1 MVTENVNIAFQ
12 ATGIP
17 VIVRKI
23 DDLGHAADRA
33 SRGFFLLQ
41 RALFTLGGFGL
52 TRILTGSLDAL
63 TNMENR
69 LRLTTN
75 SSYELEKVQREL
87 FEIAKRTRSSW
98 EGVSEI
104 YNRAAL
110 SAKALGIAQ
119 ADILTFTEGVAK
131 AAAISGAGTQEARAA
146 LIQLGQ
152 AVASNRLGG
161 DELRSI
167 LEQLP
172 YAADVI
178 AKYMTATG
186 EYGEVTRGNIRQLG
200 KEGKITAKVIVE
212 AFKSAEGELAD
223 LFESMPTTIG
233 QALEIAR
240 TNFMIFLDEF
250 DESTGFSDKLAKS
263 ILVIGQN
270 IDVIAKAA
278 AALAGVFGVALFGRV
293 AHSLG
298 EFTNGIRAN
307 IVQQNTLRQRLV
319 SIREATAAK
328 TQAIV
333 AENAAN
339 RAQYAQNLALIA
351 QKKVLLQQEI
361 QEAQFGVRNGVAR
374 NLQTGQY
381 VSLATAKANLI
392 ALGGRLQALEA
403 LEAAEAA
410 RLAAARAAQVGA
422 TNAYAAAL
430 MRLQAA
436 QAGATLGGRALAV
449 ANAAV
454 TASMG
459 FLKNAATGL
468 FAFIGGW
475 PGILLAAGAA
485 ILGLAATSESA
496 AQRFDRLSQN
506 TTSSNTAITEL
517 TDVQER
523 LNEAI
528 AAAGPASDLSH
539 NTIIANTQEELR
551 AKLALL
557 ELERDGL
564 VRLQEERRVA
574 LDELSQQINTALQQI
589 ENARKAI
596 DTLKQLPANFV
607 NLTQISDLERKIA
620 ELEAGIAG
628 AKDQAKRLGAEFSLT
643 NGQIERM
650 TATISSAY
658 SDILV
663 KAGGLVDR
671 TTSFAGRLLEA
682 VRNGQIF
689 SGLNMGGAVDPAV
702 SAADRLIQRLIN
714 GINLIRQ
721 AIGLANA
728 GAVASPAGEDKFG
741 KIKGVIDK
749 KTKFDGIVDS
759 FKGYEPAGA
768 GGGGGGGGGGGETA
782 TFASELA
789 DLQKRIEL
797 EKQFGIQKEANNT
810 ILSIEEKLKRSLS
823 ATEKEQIT
831 NTTRLLEIAK
841 VQGQVLE
848 EVRGPQERLQ
858 IGQSALNELFNN
870 GSISLDVYIAK
881 LRELQAAALEAAGTF
896 QGGFRSAIM
905 SAMQSTSDFGKAIG
919 NQLVGFVNSAADA
932 IVEFAKTGKINIKGL
947 FQELFANLLKLAAQ
961 RLLLMFLGNFLGIP
975 TTSGLGGNL
984 TGFAGGGSIM
994 PTGPGSTDSQIVA
1007 FKKRPD
1013 ERVDILTPGQQA
1025 AQKKGS
1031 GNGSGG
1037 TTVVKSPDVNI
1048 AAMLSPSDIVG
1059 AFKQAGS
1066 TTLVQMIMNEA
1077 PTIRKVLGG

>member
-69 LRLTTN
+69 LRLTTD

-119 ADILTFTEGVAK
+119 QDVLTFTEGVAK

-172 YAADVI
+172 FAADVI

-186 EYGEVTRGNIRQLG
+186 QYGEVTRGNIRELG
-200 KEGKITAKVIVE
+200 REGKITAKVIVE

-250 DESTGFSDKLAKS
+250 DEATGFSDKIAKS
-263 ILVIGQN
+263 ILVIGDN
-270 IDVIAKAA
+270 IALIAKAA
-278 AALAGVFGVALFGRV
+278 AALAAVFGVALFGRV
-293 AHSLG
+293 ARSLG
-298 EFTNGIRAN
+298 QFTDGIRAN
-307 IVQQNTLRQRLV
+307 IVQQNALKRAQIGNNQYLADQAKQTLAAV
-319 SIREATAAK
+319 S
-328 TQAIV
+328 
-333 AENAAN
+333 AN
-339 RAQYAQNLALIA
+339 RAQFSQNLALIA
-351 QKKVLLQQEI
+351 QKKVLLQQQI
-361 QEAQFGVRNGVAR
+361 QEAQFGVRNGQAR
-374 NLQTGQY
+374 NIQTGQY
-381 VSLATAKANLI
+381 VSLAAAKANLV

-410 RLAAARAAQVGA
+410 RLAAARAAQAGA
-422 TNAYAAAL
+422 TNAYAVAL
-430 MRLQAA
+430 ARLQAA
-436 QAGATLGGRALAV
+436 QAGATLGARALAAANV
-449 ANAAV
+449 AL
-454 TASMG
+454 TASMT
-459 FLKNAATGL
+459 FLKNAASSL

-475 PGILLAAGAA
+475 PGILIAAGVALLSFVGTA
-485 ILGLAATSESA
+485 ESA
-496 AQRFDRLSQN
+496 AARFDRLTQS
-506 TTSSNTAITEL
+506 TSASDVAITEVK
-517 TDVQER
+517 DAQVA
-523 LNEAI
+523 LNDAI
-528 AAAGPASDLSH
+528 AQMGNVSNAATAQL
-539 NTIIANTQEELR
+539 IADSQAQLM

-557 ELERDGL
+557 ELERDAL
-564 VRLQEERRVA
+564 VRLQEERAPDLEAFRQELALLEQKRVK
-574 LDELSQQINTALQQI
+574 LQQLIDLRVSEGRTGVADRLKEELKKI
-589 ENARKAI
+589 E
-596 DTLKQLPANFV
+596 D
-607 NLTQISDLERKIA
+607 QIKSSSDKVKE
-620 ELEAGIAG
+620 
-628 AKDQAKRLGAEFSLT
+628 LGAQFTLT
-643 NGQIERM
+643 NGQIQRM

-663 KAGGLVDR
+663 KAGGLVDKS
-671 TTSFAGRLLEA
+671 TSFAAKLLEA
-682 VRNGQIF
+682 VRNGSVF
-689 SGLNMGGAVDPAV
+689 SGLNMEGAVSPAV
-702 SAADRLIQRLIN
+702 SAAQRLIDKLVA

-721 AIGLANA
+721 AIGLAA
-728 GAVASPAGEDKFG
+728 TGPEVPAGPGDVVTSPRPKERPNDIDFGVPDK
-741 KIKGVIDK
+741 
-749 KTKFDGIVDS
+749 
-759 FKGYEPAGA
+759 GA
-768 GGGGGGGGGGGETA
+768 GGGGGGGGAPPA
-782 TFASELA
+782 TFADELA

-797 EKQFGIQKEANNT
+797 EKQFGIVKEANNA

-858 IGQSALNELFNN
+858 IGQAALNELFNN
-870 GSISLDVYIAK
+870 GAISLDIYIAK
-881 LRELQAAALEAAGTF
+881 LRELQAAALEASGTF

-961 RLLLMFLGNFLGIP
+961 RLLLTFLGGILGIP
-975 TTSGLGGNL
+975 TTSGLGGGGGL

-994 PTGPGSTDSQIVA
+994 PTGPGSTDSQVVA

-1031 GNGSGG
+1031 GSGSGG

-1048 AAMLSPSDIVG
+1048 AAMISPSDIVG

>member
-17 VIVRKI
+17 VIIRKI

-52 TRILTGSLDAL
+52 TRVLTGSLDAL

-69 LRLTTN
+69 LRLTTD

-119 ADILTFTEGVAK
+119 QDVLTFTEGVAK

-172 YAADVI
+172 FAADVI

-186 EYGEVTRGNIRQLG
+186 KYGEVTRGNIRELG
-200 KEGKITAKVIVE
+200 REGKITAKVIVE

-233 QALEIAR
+233 QSLEIAR

-293 AHSLG
+293 ARSLG

-319 SIREATAAK
+319 SIREATVAK
-328 TQAIV
+328 TQALV

-361 QEAQFGVRNGVAR
+361 QEAQFGVRNGTAR
-374 NLQTGQY
+374 NLQTGQF
-381 VSLATAKANLI
+381 VNLAAAKANLI
-392 ALGGRLQALEA
+392 VLGGRLQALEA

-430 MRLQAA
+430 TRLQAA

-454 TASMG
+454 TTSLS
-459 FLKNAATGL
+459 FLKNAAVGL
-468 FAFIGGW
+468 FTFFGGV
-475 PGILLAAGAA
+475 PGILLAVVGS
-485 ILGLAATSESA
+485 ILGLVATSESA
-496 AQRFDRLSQN
+496 AQKFERLSQN

-564 VRLQEERRVA
+564 VRLQEERQVA
-574 LDELSQQINTALQQI
+574 LNQMQQGIVAMQEQLS
-589 ENARKAI
+589 NANKAI
-596 DTLKQLPANFV
+596 QEWKNSGLSEA
-607 NLTQISDLERKIA
+607 QIVTAVTELERVTKDLTTRLK
-620 ELEAGIAG
+620 ESQ
-628 AKDQAKRLGAEFSLT
+628 DQAKRLGAEFSLT
-643 NGQIERM
+643 NGQIQRM
-650 TATISSAY
+650 TSTISSAY
-658 SDILV
+658 SDIFV
-663 KAGGLVDR
+663 KAGGVVDR
-671 TTSFAGRLLEA
+671 TTSFANQLLNA
-682 VRNGQIF
+682 VRNGQVF
-689 SGLNMGGAVDPAV
+689 SGLNLEGAVTPAE
-702 SAADRLIQRLIN
+702 SAAQRLIDKLVA

-721 AIGLANA
+721 AIGLAA
-728 GAVASPAGEDKFG
+728 SGAPAGSGNPNPELEGVRPKEKPNDIDFG
-741 KIKGVIDK
+741 IPGNGK
-749 KTKFDGIVDS
+749 
-759 FKGYEPAGA
+759 
-768 GGGGGGGGGGGETA
+768 GGGGGGGGGSKA
-782 TFASELA
+782 PTFAEELA
-789 DLQKRIEL
+789 DLTKRIDL
-797 EKQFGIQKEANNT
+797 ERQYGLQKESNNN
-810 ILSIEEKLKRSLS
+810 ILSIEEKIKRSLS
-823 ATEKEQIT
+823 AVEKEQVT
-831 NTTRLLEIAK
+831 NQTRLLEIAK
-841 VQGQVLE
+841 FQGQVLE
-848 EVRGPQERLQ
+848 SILGPQDQLK
-858 IGQSALNELFNN
+858 IGQAALNELYNA
-870 GSISLDVYIAK
+870 GSISLEMYITK
-881 LRELQAAALEAAGTF
+881 IRELQIAADQASGTLA
-896 QGGFRSAIM
+896 GGFKAAIGSAIM
-905 SAMQSTSDFGKAIG
+905 SASQLGDALG
-919 NQLVGFVNSAADA
+919 NWVVGAANSAADA
-932 IVEFAKTGKINIKGL
+932 IVNFAQTGEFNVRQ
-947 FQELFANLLKLAAQ
+947 FFNQLFAQLLKLAAQ
-961 RLLLMFLGNFLGIP
+961 QILLRLLGGMFGIP
-975 TTSGLGGNL
+975 VA
-984 TGFAGGGSIM
+984 GFAGGGSIL
-994 PTGPGSTDSQIVA
+994 PGFAGGGSILPIGPGSTDSQIVA

-1025 AQKKGS
+1025 SQRNRMNRGSDSKPDQRTTLNQKI
-1031 GNGSGG
+1031 
-1037 TTVVKSPDVNI
+1037 VNVFD
-1048 AAMLSPSDIVG
+1048 PSIVG
-1059 AFKQAGS
+1059 EYLKTQDGEE
-1066 TTLVQMIMNEA
+1066 TLVNVMSRSGILDRGR
-1077 PTIRKVLGG
+1077 P

>member
-69 LRLTTN
+69 LRLTTE

-119 ADILTFTEGVAK
+119 QDVLTFTEGVAK

-186 EYGEVTRGNIRQLG
+186 QYGEVTRGNIRELG
-200 KEGKITAKVIVE
+200 REGKITAKVIVE

-233 QALEIAR
+233 QSLEIAR

-293 AHSLG
+293 ARSLG

-361 QEAQFGVRNGVAR
+361 QEAQFGVRNGTAR

-381 VSLATAKANLI
+381 VNLAAAKANLI

-410 RLAAARAAQVGA
+410 RLAAARAAQAGA
-422 TNAYAAAL
+422 TNTYAAAL

-574 LDELSQQINTALQQI
+574 LDELNQQINTALQQI

-607 NLTQISDLERKIA
+607 NLTQIADLERKIT

-643 NGQIERM
+643 NGQIQRM
-650 TATISSAY
+650 TSTISSAY

-671 TTSFAGRLLEA
+671 STSFVGKLLQA
-682 VRNGQIF
+682 YQNGALF
-689 SGLNMGGAVDPAV
+689 AGLNMEGAITPAE
-702 SAADRLIQRLIN
+702 SAAQRLIN
-714 GINLIRQ
+714 KLIAGINLIRQ
-721 AIGLANA
+721 AIGLANV
-728 GAVASPAGEDKFG
+728 GAVEGAGNPNPELEGVRPKERPNDIDFG
-741 KIKGVIDK
+741 VPD
-749 KTKFDGIVDS
+749 V
-759 FKGYEPAGA
+759 
-768 GGGGGGGGGGGETA
+768 GGGGGGGGGGGAPPA
-782 TFASELA
+782 TFADELA

-797 EKQFGIQKEANNT
+797 EKQFGIVKEANNT

-858 IGQSALNELFNN
+858 IGQAALNELFNN
-870 GSISLDVYIAK
+870 GAISLDIYIAK
-881 LRELQAAALEAAGTF
+881 LRELQAAALEASGTF

-975 TTSGLGGNL
+975 TTSGLGGGGGL

-1048 AAMLSPSDIVG
+1048 AAMISPSDIVG

>member
-69 LRLTTN
+69 LRLTTE

-119 ADILTFTEGVAK
+119 QDVLTFTEGVAK
-131 AAAISGAGTQEARAA
+131 AAAVSGAGTQEARAA

-172 YAADVI
+172 FAADVI

-186 EYGEVTRGNIRQLG
+186 QYGEVTRGNIRELG
-200 KEGKITAKVIVE
+200 REGKITAKVIIE

-223 LFESMPTTIG
+223 LFESMPVTIG
-233 QALEIAR
+233 QSLEIAR

-250 DESTGFSDKLAKS
+250 DEATGFSDKIAKS
-263 ILVIGQN
+263 ILVIGDN
-270 IDVIAKAA
+270 IGLIAKAA
-278 AALAGVFGVALFGRV
+278 AALAAVFGVALFGRV
-293 AHSLG
+293 ARSLG

-307 IVQQNTLRQRLV
+307 IVQQNTMRQRLL

-339 RAQYAQNLALIA
+339 RAQYTQNLALIA
-351 QKKVLLQQEI
+351 QKKVLLQQEM
-361 QEAQFGVRNGVAR
+361 QEAQFGVRNGMAR

-381 VSLATAKANLI
+381 VNLAAAKANLV

-410 RLAAARAAQVGA
+410 RLAAARAAQAGA
-422 TNAYAAAL
+422 TNTYAAAL

-436 QAGATLGGRALAV
+436 QAGATLGGRALAA
-449 ANAAV
+449 ANVAV

-459 FLKNAATGL
+459 FLKNAAVGL
-468 FAFIGGW
+468 FTFIGGW

-506 TTSSNTAITEL
+506 TSSSNTAITEL

-539 NTIIANTQEELR
+539 NTIIANTHEELR

-557 ELERDGL
+557 ELERDAL
-564 VRLQEERRVA
+564 MRLQEERQAV
-574 LDELSQQINTALQQI
+574 
-589 ENARKAI
+589 
-596 DTLKQLPANFV
+596 
-607 NLTQISDLERKIA
+607 LTQTQQGIAAMQEQLANANRAIQEWKNSGLNDAMTAGPIA
-620 ELEAGIAG
+620 ELEKVVADLTARL
-628 AKDQAKRLGAEFSLT
+628 KESQDQAKRLGAEFSLT

-650 TATISSAY
+650 TSTISSAY

-671 TTSFAGRLLEA
+671 STTFVAKLLEA
-682 VRNGQIF
+682 VRNGSAF
-689 SGLNMGGAVDPAV
+689 AGLNMEGAVNPAV
-702 SAADRLIQRLIN
+702 SAAQRLIDKLVA
-714 GINLIRQ
+714 GINLIRR
-721 AIGLANA
+721 ALRLAA
-728 GAVASPAGEDKFG
+728 TGPKLPPGPGEITTSPRPKERPNDIDFG
-741 KIKGVIDK
+741 VPDPG
-749 KTKFDGIVDS
+749 T
-759 FKGYEPAGA
+759 
-768 GGGGGGGGGGGETA
+768 GGSGGGGGGGEPPA
-782 TFASELA
+782 TFADELA
-789 DLQKRIEL
+789 DLQKKIEL
-797 EKQFGIQKEANNT
+797 EKQFGIVKEANNT

-858 IGQSALNELFNN
+858 IGQAALNELFNN
-870 GSISLDVYIAK
+870 GAISLDIYIAK
-881 LRELQAAALEAAGTF
+881 LRELQAAALEASGTF

-961 RLLLMFLGNFLGIP
+961 RLLLTFLGNFLGIP
-975 TTSGLGGNL
+975 TTSGLGGGGGL

-1025 AQKKGS
+1025 AQRKGS

-1048 AAMLSPSDIVG
+1048 AAMISPSDIVG

>member
-23 DDLGHAADRA
+23 DELGHAADRA

-69 LRLTTN
+69 LRLTTE

-119 ADILTFTEGVAK
+119 QDVLTFTEGVAK

-172 YAADVI
+172 FAADVI

-186 EYGEVTRGNIRQLG
+186 QYGEVTRGNIRELG
-200 KEGKITAKVIVE
+200 REGKITAKVIVE

-250 DESTGFSDKLAKS
+250 DEATGFSDKIAKS
-263 ILVIGQN
+263 ILVIGDN
-270 IDVIAKAA
+270 IGLIAKAA
-278 AALAGVFGVALFGRV
+278 AALAAVFGVALFGRV
-293 AHSLG
+293 ARSLG
-298 EFTNGIRAN
+298 QFTDGIRAN
-307 IVQQNTLRQRLV
+307 IVQQNALKRAQIGNNQYLLDQARNTLNSV
-319 SIREATAAK
+319 S
-328 TQAIV
+328 
-333 AENAAN
+333 AN
-339 RAQYAQNLALIA
+339 RAQYTQNLALIA
-351 QKKVLLQQEI
+351 QKKVMLQQEI
-361 QEAQFGVRNGVAR
+361 QEAQFGVRNGQAR
-374 NLQTGQY
+374 NIQTGQY
-381 VSLATAKANLI
+381 VSLAAAKANLV

-403 LEAAEAA
+403 LEAAEAQ
-410 RLAAARAAQVGA
+410 RLAAARVAQAGA
-422 TNAYAAAL
+422 TNTYAAAL
-430 MRLQAA
+430 VRLQAA
-436 QAGATLGGRALAV
+436 QAGATLGARALAAANV
-449 ANAAV
+449 AL
-454 TASMG
+454 TASMT
-459 FLKNAATGL
+459 FLKNAASSL

-475 PGILLAAGAA
+475 PGILIAAGVALLSFVGTA
-485 ILGLAATSESA
+485 ESA
-496 AQRFDRLSQN
+496 AARFDRLTQS
-506 TTSSNTAITEL
+506 TSASDVAITEVK
-517 TDVQER
+517 DAQVA
-523 LNEAI
+523 LNDAI
-528 AAAGPASDLSH
+528 AQMGNVSNAATAQL
-539 NTIIANTQEELR
+539 IADSQAQLM

-557 ELERDGL
+557 ELERDAL
-564 VRLQEERRVA
+564 VRLQEERAPDLEAFRQELA
-574 LDELSQQINTALQQI
+574 LLEQKRAKLQQLI
-589 ENARKAI
+589 ELRVSEGR
-596 DTLKQLPANFV
+596 T
-607 NLTQISDLERKIA
+607 
-620 ELEAGIAG
+620 GIADRL
-628 AKDQAKRLGAEFSLT
+628 KEDLKKIDDQIKSASDKVKELGAQFTLT
-643 NGQIERM
+643 NGQIQRM
-650 TATISSAY
+650 TATIRSAY

-671 TTSFAGRLLEA
+671 STTFAAKLLEA
-682 VRNGQIF
+682 VRNGSAF
-689 SGLNMGGAVDPAV
+689 SGLNMQGAVNPAV
-702 SAADRLIQRLIN
+702 SAADRLIERLVR

-721 AIGLANA
+721 ALGLAA
-728 GAVASPAGEDKFG
+728 TGPQLPPGPGDITTSPRPKERPVDIDFG
-741 KIKGVIDK
+741 VPDPG
-749 KTKFDGIVDS
+749 T
-759 FKGYEPAGA
+759 
-768 GGGGGGGGGGGETA
+768 GGGGGGGGGGGEPPA
-782 TFASELA
+782 TFADELA
-789 DLQKRIEL
+789 DLQKKIEL
-797 EKQFGIQKEANNT
+797 EKQFGLVKEANNT

-841 VQGQVLE
+841 LQGQVLE
-848 EVRGPQERLQ
+848 ETRGPQERLQ
-858 IGQSALNELFNN
+858 IGQQALNELFEQ
-870 GSISLDVYIAK
+870 GAISLDIYLGK
-881 LRELQAAALEAAGTF
+881 LRELQVAALQAQGTF
-896 QGGFRSAIM
+896 GGGFKAAIAG
-905 SAMQSTSDFGKAIG
+905 AMQTTAEFGEAIG
-919 NQLVGFVNSAADA
+919 NQFVGFVNSAADA
-932 IVEFAKTGKINIKGL
+932 IVNFAKTGKINVKAL

-961 RLLLMFLGNFLGIP
+961 RLLLTFLGGILGIP
-975 TTSGLGGNL
+975 GTSGLGGGKGL
-984 TGFAGGGSIM
+984 TGFASGGSIL
-994 PTGPGSTDSQIVA
+994 PSGPGSTDSQVVA

-1025 AQKKGS
+1025 AQRKG
-1031 GNGSGG
+1031 GAGGSGG
-1037 TTVVKSPDVNI
+1037 TTIVKSPDVNI
-1048 AAMLSPSDIVG
+1048 AAMISPSDIVG
-1059 AFKQAGS
+1059 AFRQAGS
-1066 TTLVQMIMNEA
+1066 TTLVQMIMDEA

>member
-17 VIVRKI
+17 VIVRQI
-23 DDLGHAADRA
+23 DSLGHAADRA

-69 LRLTTN
+69 LRLTTE
-75 SSYELEKVQREL
+75 SSWELEKVQREL
-87 FEIAKRTRSSW
+87 FEIAKRTRTSW

-110 SAKALGIAQ
+110 SAKNLGIAQ
-119 ADILTFTEGVAK
+119 NDVLIFTEGVAK

-172 YAADVI
+172 FAADVI

-186 EYGEVTRGNIRQLG
+186 RYGEVTRGNIRQLG
-200 KEGKITAKVIVE
+200 AEGKITAKVIVE
-212 AFKSAEGELAD
+212 AFKSTEGELAN
-223 LFESMPTTIG
+223 LFENMPTTIG

-240 TNFMIFLDEF
+240 TEFMIFLDEF

-270 IDVIAKAA
+270 IDLIAKAA

-293 AHSLG
+293 ARSLG

-307 IVQQNTLRQRLV
+307 IVQQTSLRQRLI
-319 SIREATAAK
+319 SIREATVSK

-351 QKKVLLQQEI
+351 QKKILLQQEI
-361 QEAQFGVRNGVAR
+361 QEAQFGVRNGTAR
-374 NLQTGQY
+374 NLQTGHY
-381 VSLATAKANLI
+381 VSLTAAKANLV
-392 ALGGRLQALEA
+392 ALGGRLQALES

-410 RLAAARAAQVGA
+410 RLATARAAQAGA
-422 TNAYAAAL
+422 TNTYAATL
-430 MRLQAA
+430 TRLQAA
-436 QAGATLGGRALAV
+436 QAGATLGGRALAA
-449 ANAAV
+449 ANTAV

-459 FLKNAATGL
+459 FLKNAASGL

-506 TTSSNTAITEL
+506 TSASETAITEL
-517 TDVQER
+517 TDVQTK

-564 VRLQEERRVA
+564 VRLQEERQVA
-574 LDELSQQINTALQQI
+574 LNSINEQMMVAQEQIA
-589 ENARKAI
+589 NARKAI
-596 DTLKQLPANFV
+596 EDLGNLPLNGNIAAN
-607 NLTQISDLERKIA
+607 IGDLEKVIA
-620 ELEAGIAG
+620 DLEGEVSVL
-628 AKDQAKRLGAEFSLT
+628 KDQAKRLGAEFSLT

-650 TATISSAY
+650 TSSISSAY

-663 KAGGLVDR
+663 KAGGLLDR
-671 TTSFAGRLLEA
+671 STSFAAKLLQA
-682 VRNGQIF
+682 YQNGSLF
-689 SGLNMGGAVDPAV
+689 SGLNMEGAITPAE
-702 SAADRLIQRLIN
+702 SAAQRLIN
-714 GINLIRQ
+714 KLLAGINLIRQ
-721 AIGLANA
+721 AIGLGAA
-728 GAVASPAGEDKFG
+728 GVPEGAGNPNPELEGIRSKERPNDIDFG
-741 KIKGVIDK
+741 IPDVG
-749 KTKFDGIVDS
+749 
-759 FKGYEPAGA
+759 AGA
-768 GGGGGGGGGGGETA
+768 GGGGGGGGGPST
-782 TFASELA
+782 TFADELA
-789 DLQKRIEL
+789 DLQKRIDL
-797 EKQFGIQKEANNT
+797 EKQYGIQKEANNT
-810 ILSIEEKLKRSLS
+810 ILGIEEKLKRSLN
-823 ATEKEQIT
+823 ATEKEQILNAT
-831 NTTRLLEIAK
+831 NLIEISKIQGEILEGINA
-841 VQGQVLE
+841 
-848 EVRGPQERLQ
+848 PQEKLVA
-858 IGQSALNELFNN
+858 GQQALNELLAQ
-870 GSISLDVYIAK
+870 GAISMEIYTAK
-881 LRELQAAALEAAGTF
+881 LREMQIAADQASMTLQGSFKAAIA
-896 QGGFRSAIM
+896 SSIM
-905 SAMQSTSDFGKAIG
+905 SASDLGKALG
-919 NQLVGFVNSAADA
+919 DWVVGAANSAADA
-932 IVEFAKTGKINIKGL
+932 IVNFAQTGEFNVRQ
-947 FQELFANLLKLAAQ
+947 FFNQLFAQLLKLAAQ
-961 RLLLMFLGNFLGIP
+961 QILLKL
-975 TTSGLGGNL
+975 LGGVFGGGVGGL
-984 TGFAGGGSIM
+984 FGFSGGGSIL
-994 PTGPGSTDSQIVA
+994 PGFATGGSILPNGPGSTDSQIVA

-1013 ERVDILTPGQQA
+1013 ERVDILTPAQQE
-1025 AQKKGS
+1025 AQRKGFS
-1031 GNGSGG
+1031 SGG
-1037 TTVVKSPDVNI
+1037 QATKVDVSQKIVNVFD
-1048 AAMLSPSDIVG
+1048 PSIVG
-1059 AFKQAGS
+1059 EYLS
-1066 TTLVQMIMNEA
+1066 TADGETLLINIMNRSG
-1077 PTIRKVLGG
+1077 ILNR

>member
-17 VIVRKI
+17 IIVRKI
-23 DDLGHAADRA
+23 DDLGYAADRA

-69 LRLTTN
+69 LRLTTE

-119 ADILTFTEGVAK
+119 QDVLTFTEGVAK

-172 YAADVI
+172 FAADVI

-186 EYGEVTRGNIRQLG
+186 QYGEVTRGNIRELG
-200 KEGKITAKVIVE
+200 REGKITAKVIVE

-233 QALEIAR
+233 QSLEIAR

-270 IDVIAKAA
+270 IDVVAKAA
-278 AALAGVFGVALFGRV
+278 VALAGVFGIALFGRV
-293 AHSLG
+293 ARSLG

-307 IVQQNTLRQRLV
+307 IVQQNTLRQRLL

-339 RAQYAQNLALIA
+339 RAQYTQNLALIA

-381 VSLATAKANLI
+381 VNLAAAKANLV

-410 RLAAARAAQVGA
+410 RLAAARAAQAGA
-422 TNAYAAAL
+422 TNTYAAAL
-430 MRLQAA
+430 LRLQAA
-436 QAGATLGGRALAV
+436 QAGATLGGKALAA

-475 PGILLAAGAA
+475 PGILLAAAGA
-485 ILGLAATSESA
+485 ILYLVGTAESSA
-496 AQRFDRLSQN
+496 ERFDRLTQRSFEAETALTNLTEVQN
-506 TTSSNTAITEL
+506 
-517 TDVQER
+517 R

-528 AAAGPASDLSH
+528 ANQGTAS
-539 NTIIANTQEELR
+539 NEAYAEIIANTQAELADR
-551 AKLALL
+551 LL
-557 ELERDGL
+557 ILKLERDALLRTQQERENLLNQQLAQIQSIKDKL
-564 VRLQEERRVA
+564 VQTTQELTNLQNSQADFYTKQVGIQA
-574 LDELSQQINTALQQI
+574 LESDI
-589 ENARKAI
+589 EN
-596 DTLKQLPANFV
+596 LKTKL
-607 NLTQISDLERKIA
+607 K
-620 ELEAGIAG
+620 ELEPAATEMGVAFRD
-628 AKDQAKRLGAEFSLT
+628 AQR
-643 NGQIERM
+643 QIQS
-650 TATISSAY
+650 INSSIQSAM

-663 KAGGLVDR
+663 KQGGILDR
-671 TTSFAGRLLEA
+671 ATSFAAKLLQA
-682 VRNGQIF
+682 YQNGSLF
-689 SGLNMGGAVDPAV
+689 AGLNMEGAITPAE
-702 SAADRLIQRLIN
+702 SAAQRLIN
-714 GINLIRQ
+714 KLLAGINLIRQ
-721 AIGLANA
+721 AIGLANV
-728 GAVASPAGEDKFG
+728 GAVEGAGNPNPELEGVRPKERPNDIDFG
-741 KIKGVIDK
+741 VPDPK
-749 KTKFDGIVDS
+749 S
-759 FKGYEPAGA
+759 
-768 GGGGGGGGGGGETA
+768 GGGGGGGGAPPA
-782 TFASELA
+782 TFADELA

-797 EKQFGIQKEANNT
+797 EKQFGLVKEANNT

-841 VQGQVLE
+841 LQGQVLE

-858 IGQSALNELFNN
+858 IGQAALNELFNN
-870 GSISLDVYIAK
+870 GAISLDIYIAK
-881 LRELQAAALEAAGTF
+881 LRELQAAALEASGTF

-961 RLLLMFLGNFLGIP
+961 RLLLTFLGNFLGIP
-975 TTSGLGGNL
+975 TTSGLGGGGGL

-1025 AQKKGS
+1025 AQRKGS

-1048 AAMLSPSDIVG
+1048 AAMISPSDIVG